1 MMGVENDDKRLRD
14 TRDCLVALLDD
25 MLDEPPEPV
34 TLTELDG
41 HGKASLLTT
50 CCAEMIVLSL
60 LATATD
66 RQDALRGLDLLVGE
80 MRKRLSDGN

>member
-14 TRDCLVALLDD
+14 TRDCLFALLED

-34 TLTELDG
+34 TLAELDG
-41 HGKASLLTT
+41 LGKVGLLTT
-50 CCAEMIVLSL
+50 CCAQMIVLSL

-66 RQDALRGLDLLVGE
+66 RQDALRGLELLVGD
-80 MRKRLSDGN
+80 MRKRLSE